1 MKLFNSKKIMSLSVV
16 LMLMISFLISPLV
29 YAATS
34 VTNSVNVSANSS
46 GGKQENHASVKT
58 VINGKTIESWTST
71 SSEAITYK
79 HTVTTPTVTTTV
91 ESNVDSVVV
100 EPDRTV
106 LVMLIK
112 RLQALIEL
120 YVTLYNKN

>member
-1 MKLFNSKKIMSLSVV
+1 MSLSVV